1 MWLYPRHRWVL
12 YPLLAPNSPKGGGEE
27 GEKGQKR
34 RKGKGRERKRRRRR
48 RGSRNKKER
57 RKGREVVVRFIVNHV
72 CHEAM
77 MVQP

>member
-12 YPLLAPNSPKGGGEE
+12 YPLLAPNSPKGEGEE
-27 GEKGQKR
+27 EE
-34 RKGKGRERKRRRRR
+34 KGREKEKREGGREKEKEEEKGSR
-48 RGSRNKKER
+48 RGVREEGSR
-57 RKGREVVVRFIVNHV
+57 GEVYSHV